1 MTIGLPPTK
10 AAHVRRTCQTLLLK
24 TEMTIRETA
33 QVIGFIV
40 SSLPSVQFGELY
52 YRNLEKNK
60 VLALQASKGYY
71 DAPLY
76 LSKDVKADL
85 SWWIN
90 NVDTSFKKIV
100 QPTPHMTLTTD
111 ASTKGWGAVYGE
123 QKTGGPWSL
132 EEQGFHISYLELK
145 AIWLGLKS
153 LCNNLR
159 QKHIRIQSD
168 NTTAVA
174 YINAM
179 GGIKSADCNNMARE
193 IWLSA
198 CHIPGSMNMEADS
211 ESRVFSTST
220 EWSLHPEVFDHI
232 NEMWSPFE
240 IDLFASQLNFKI
252 PTYVSWKP
260 DTYAKY

>member
-1 MTIGLPPTK
+1 MTIRLPPTK
-10 AAHVRRTCQTLLLK
+10 AAHLCTTCQNLLLK

-33 QVIGFIV
+33 QVIGLIV
-40 SSLPSVQFGELY
+40 SSLPAVQFGELY

-60 VLALQASKGYY
+60 VLALQANKGNY

-76 LSKDVKADL
+76 LSKDAKADL

-90 NVDTSFKKIV
+90 NVDSSFKKIV
-100 QPTPHMTLTTD
+100 QPNPDMTLTTD

-123 QKTGGPWSL
+123 QKIGDPWSL
-132 EEQGFHISYLELK
+132 EEQWFHINYLELK

-179 GGIKSADCNNMARE
+179 GGIKSADCNNMARQIWLWCIERE

-198 CHIPGSMNMEADS
+198 CHIPGSINVEADS
-211 ESRVFSTST
+211 ESRVFNTST
-220 EWSLHPEVFDHI
+220 EWSLHPD
-232 NEMWSPFE
+232 
-240 IDLFASQLNFKI
+240 
-252 PTYVSWKP
+252 VS
-260 DTYAKY
+260 